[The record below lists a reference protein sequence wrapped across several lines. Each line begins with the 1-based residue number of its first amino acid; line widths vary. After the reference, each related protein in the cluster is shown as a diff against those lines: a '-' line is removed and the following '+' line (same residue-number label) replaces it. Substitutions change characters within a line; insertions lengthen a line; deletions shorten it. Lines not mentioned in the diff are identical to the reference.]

1 MNIVAKLPAIKPE
14 LMSGTAL
21 TPFRAVDAHSL
32 PHRKASKAARAVIAA
47 DILDGLMV
55 LQNPT
60 VSIVTVALGVSASSV
75 ANARRL
81 TPEQRDAVRKGRRPL
96 VLPTK
101 PAPLRLPPPAVA
113 NSAPAPV
120 SAREKLAEVVAEVGV
135 NTTIDMIAELDCSAA
150 A

>member
-1 MNIVAKLPAIKPE
+1 MNIVARLPAVKPPE

-47 DILDGLMV
+47 DILDGLMI

-60 VSIVTVALGVSASSV
+60 VSIVAAALGVSASSV

-96 VLPTK
+96 VLPAK
-101 PAPLRLPPPAVA
+101 PAPSRLPPPA
-113 NSAPAPV
+113 PV
-120 SAREKLAEVVAEVGV
+120 SVREKLAEVVAEVGV